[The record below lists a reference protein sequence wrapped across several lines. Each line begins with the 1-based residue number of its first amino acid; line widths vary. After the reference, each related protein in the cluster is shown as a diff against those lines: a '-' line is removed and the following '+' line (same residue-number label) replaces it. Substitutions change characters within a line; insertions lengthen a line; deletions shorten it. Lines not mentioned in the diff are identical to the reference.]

1 MRRRAAALAGVLV
14 ITPLI
19 ATAGLSPAVAAAPET
34 VTFGDYG
41 VWTVPAG
48 VTSIAIELT
57 GGDGGTATSSAGVSV
72 QAVGGRGGL
81 VSGTIAVEPGD
92 ELFFRV
98 GTAGTGVDIA
108 TVPTFDTNPG
118 GTGAGDGGDGW
129 ASGGGSTSVLLN
141 GVLVAGAPGAGGG
154 AALMSTQGFPLFVS
168 RGGDGGEAADD
179 VVDGATVLLAGSAA
193 GANPTSPTTDG
204 RDANFGTGSSG
215 DGRTSADAPGGGGA
229 GWPGGDSQSVL
240 ITDGPVAF
248 AASGGGGGLPFL
260 GETLID
266 PVTGVK
272 DDSAGRDGS
281 ATITYTPAV
290 PMPEPEA
297 EVDGELAATGS
308 AGVAGAAALAALLL
322 AAGGVAV
329 ATGRRATR

>member
-1 MRRRAAALAGVLV
+1 MRRRAAALTGVLV
-14 ITPLI
+14 VTPFI
-19 ATAGLSPAVAAAPET
+19 AAAGLSPAVAAAPET
-34 VTFGDYG
+34 VTIGDFG

-48 VTSIAIELT
+48 VTSVTIELT

-72 QAVGGRGGL
+72 LGVGGRGGL

-108 TVPTFDTNPG
+108 TVPDFDTNPG
-118 GTGAGDGGDGW
+118 GSGAGDGGDGW

-154 AALMSTQGFPLFVS
+154 AALMTTQGFPLFVS
-168 RGGDGGEAADD
+168 NGGNGGAAAPD

-204 RDANFGTGSSG
+204 RDANIGTGSAG
-215 DGRTSADAPGGGGA
+215 DVRTSANAPGGGGA
-229 GWPGGDSQSVL
+229 GWPGGDAQSLL
-240 ITDGPVAF
+240 ITDEPLAF
-248 AASGGGGGLPFL
+248 VASGGGGGLPFV
-260 GETLID
+260 GDVLID

-272 DDSAGRDGS
+272 DESAGRDGS
-281 ATITYTPAV
+281 ATITYTPVAA
-290 PMPEPEA
+290 EA
-297 EVDGELAATGS
+297 EVDDELAATGS
-308 AGVAGAAALAALLL
+308 AGVAGITALAALLL
-322 AAGGVAV
+322 VAGGIAA

>member
-1 MRRRAAALAGVLV
+1 VRRRAAALAGVLV

-34 VTFGDYG
+34 VTLGDFGA
-41 VWTVPAG
+41 WTVPAG
-48 VTSIAIELT
+48 VTSVTIELT

-81 VSGTIAVEPGD
+81 VSGSIAVEPGD

-108 TVPTFDTNPG
+108 TVPNFDTNPG

-193 GANPTSPTTDG
+193 GANPISPTTDG
-204 RDANFGTGSSG
+204 RDANFGSGSSG
-215 DGRTSADAPGGGGA
+215 NVRTSADAPGGGGA

-240 ITDGPVAF
+240 VTDGPIAF
-248 AASGGGGGLPFL
+248 AASGGGGGLPFIGDL
-260 GETLID
+260 LID

-281 ATITYTPAV
+281 ATITYVPAV
-290 PMPEPEA
+290 P
-297 EVDGELAATGS
+297 EVGVDNELAATGP

-322 AAGGVAV
+322 VAGGVAV